1 MSSEISSL
9 KVERRSAAERRRL
22 QVVFGALM
30 LAMLIAA
37 LDQTIVSTA
46 LPTIVGD
53 LGGLTQLAWVVTA
66 YILTSTISTPLYGKI
81 GDLYGRKRIFQGAI
95 VIFLVG
101 SMLCG
106 LSQNMAELIGFRA
119 LQGVGAGGLFVGSQ
133 AIIGDIVSPR
143 ERGRYM
149 GYFGA
154 VFGLATVAGPLLG
167 GFLVDH
173 ATWRWV
179 FYINVPIG
187 IAALVA
193 TGLVLHLPRQ
203 RREHRIDYL
212 GAALL
217 GAGVT
222 CIVLLTTWGGT
233 EYPWA
238 SAQTLGFSL
247 GAVAL
252 LGAFIL
258 VERRAVEPILPL
270 TLFRNSVFA
279 LTNAA
284 GFIIG
289 LALFG
294 SIVFLPQYLQIVKG
308 DGATN
313 SGLLLVP
320 MMVGLLI
327 TSIVSGQLISR
338 TGRYKIFPILGT
350 AVAVVGLFLLSTMG
364 AATPPVVTAAYMV
377 VLGLG
382 LGGVMQVLVVVVQNS
397 VTQRDIGVATSTA
410 TFFRSMGGS
419 IGVPIFG
426 AIFSNVLIGKLVT
439 DLPKGFHLGGLAGG
453 IGNASPQVLDKLP
466 AAIHSGVV
474 HAFSQSLG
482 SVFLAGVPFAV
493 IAFVLV
499 CLIKE
504 VPLRTRVAP
513 VMEGIDESFGY
524 TEGLGQPATGTEDGA
539 PGLEPLA
546 DRTVGAV
553 SNHDRR
559 D

>member
-1 MSSEISSL
+1 MSAQITSL
-9 KVERRSAAERRRL
+9 KVERRSDAERRRL
-22 QVVFGALM
+22 MVVFGALM

-53 LGGLTQLAWVVTA
+53 LGGLTQLSWVVTA

-81 GDLYGRKRIFQGAI
+81 GDLYGRKRIFQAAI

-119 LQGVGAGGLFVGSQ
+119 LQGIGAGGLFVGSQ

-212 GAALL
+212 GASLL

-238 SAQTLGFSL
+238 SAQTLGLAL
-247 GAVAL
+247 GALVL
-252 LGAFIL
+252 LGFFIQ
-258 VERRAVEPILPL
+258 VERRAPEPILPL
-270 TLFRNSVFA
+270 QLFRNSVFA
-279 LTNAA
+279 VSNAA

-338 TGRYKIFPILGT
+338 TGRYKIWPILGT
-350 AVAVVGLFLLSTMG
+350 AVTVVGLFLLSTMG
-364 AATPPVVTAAYMV
+364 AATPAIVTAAYMV

-397 VTQRDIGVATSTA
+397 VAQRDLGTATSTA

-426 AIFSNVLIGKLVT
+426 AIFSNVLIAKLVT
-439 DLPKGFHLGGLAGG
+439 DLPKGFHLGGLSGG
-453 IGNASPQVLDKLP
+453 VGNASPQVLDKLP
-466 AAIHSGVV
+466 AVIHSGVV

-493 IAFVLV
+493 IALVLV
-499 CLIKE
+499 CFIKE

-513 VMEGIDESFGY
+513 VLEGVDESFGY
-524 TEGLGQPATGTEDGA
+524 SEGAAETATGTDGA
-539 PGLEPLA
+539 APRLAPLA
-546 DRTVGAV
+546 DRAATGGTKP
-553 SNHDRR
+553 
-559 D
+559 

>member
-1 MSSEISSL
+1 MSSQISSL
-9 KVERRSAAERRRL
+9 KVERRSDAERRRL
-22 QVVFGALM
+22 MVVFGALM

-53 LGGLTQLAWVVTA
+53 LGGLTQLSWVVTA

-187 IAALVA
+187 IAALIA

-203 RREHRIDYL
+203 RRAHRIDYL
-212 GAALL
+212 GASLL

-238 SAQTLGFSL
+238 SAQTLGL
-247 GAVAL
+247 GLAALVL
-252 LGAFIL
+252 LGAFIQ
-258 VERRAVEPILPL
+258 VERRAAEPILPL
-270 TLFRNSVFA
+270 QLFRNSVFA
-279 LTNAA
+279 VTNAA

-338 TGRYKIFPILGT
+338 TGRYKIWPILGT
-350 AVAVVGLFLLSTMG
+350 AVTVVGLFLLSTMG
-364 AATPPVVTAAYMV
+364 AATPAVVTAAYMV

-397 VTQRDIGVATSTA
+397 VTQKDIGVATSTA

-426 AIFSNVLIGKLVT
+426 AIFSNVLIAKLVT
-439 DLPKGFHLGGLAGG
+439 DLPKGVHLGGLSGG

-513 VMEGIDESFGY
+513 MLEGVDESFGY
-524 TEGLGQPATGTEDGA
+524 TETPADTATGTEGA
-539 PGLEPLA
+539 ALGLVPVG
-546 DRTVGAV
+546 DRNAG
-553 SNHDRR
+553 RR
-559 D
+559 SAP

>member
-1 MSSEISSL
+1 VSSAISAL
-9 KVERRSAAERRRL
+9 MIDPRPAAERRRL
-22 QVVFGALM
+22 MVVFGALM

-37 LDQTIVSTA
+37 LDQTIVATA

-53 LGGLTQLAWVVTA
+53 LGGLTQLSWVVTA
-66 YILTSTISTPLYGKI
+66 YILTSTISTPLYGRI

-119 LQGVGAGGLFVGSQ
+119 LQGIGAGGLMVGSQ

-187 IAALVA
+187 VAALVA

-238 SAQTLGFSL
+238 SGQTLGL
-247 GAVAL
+247 GLASVAL
-252 LGAFIL
+252 LGAFIQ
-258 VERRAVEPILPL
+258 VERRAPEPILPL
-270 TLFRNSVFA
+270 RLFRNSVFA
-279 LTNAA
+279 VTNTA

-308 DGATN
+308 EGATN

-338 TGRYKIFPILGT
+338 TGRYKIWPIVGT
-350 AVAVVGLFLLSTMG
+350 AITVVGLYLLSTMS
-364 AATPPVVTAAYMV
+364 ASTPQIVTAAYMV

-397 VTQRDIGVATSTA
+397 VARKRREPCSAPSS
-410 TFFRSMGGS
+410 RSAPSLVLSGS
-419 IGVPIFG
+419 IG
-426 AIFSNVLIGKLVT
+426 
-439 DLPKGFHLGGLAGG
+439 
-453 IGNASPQVLDKLP
+453 
-466 AAIHSGVV
+466 
-474 HAFSQSLG
+474 
-482 SVFLAGVPFAV
+482 
-493 IAFVLV
+493 
-499 CLIKE
+499 
-504 VPLRTRVAP
+504 
-513 VMEGIDESFGY
+513 
-524 TEGLGQPATGTEDGA
+524 
-539 PGLEPLA
+539 PGLPE
-546 DRTVGAV
+546 
-553 SNHDRR
+553 
-559 D
+559 

>member
-1 MSSEISSL
+1 MSSQISSL
-9 KVERRSAAERRRL
+9 KVERRSVAERRRL
-22 QVVFGALM
+22 MVVFGALM

-53 LGGLTQLAWVVTA
+53 LGGLTQLSWVVTA

-106 LSQNMAELIGFRA
+106 LSQNMVELIGFRA

-187 IAALVA
+187 IAALIA

-203 RREHRIDYL
+203 RREHRIDYV
-212 GAALL
+212 GASLL

-238 SAQTLGFSL
+238 SPQSL
-247 GAVAL
+247 GLGLGALVL
-252 LGAFIL
+252 LGTFIQ

-270 TLFRNSVFA
+270 QLFRNSVFA
-279 LTNAA
+279 VTNAA

-338 TGRYKIFPILGT
+338 TGRYKIWPILGT
-350 AVAVVGLFLLSTMG
+350 AVTVVGLFLLSTMG
-364 AATPPVVTAAYMV
+364 AATPAVVTAAYMV

-397 VTQRDIGVATSTA
+397 VTQKDIGVATSTA

-426 AIFSNVLIGKLVT
+426 AIFSNVLIAKLVT
-439 DLPKGFHLGGLAGG
+439 DLPKGFHLGGLSGG

-513 VMEGIDESFGY
+513 MLEGVDESFGY
-524 TEGLGQPATGTEDGA
+524 TETPADTATGTEGA
-539 PGLEPLA
+539 ALGLVPVG
-546 DRTVGAV
+546 DRNAG
-553 SNHDRR
+553 RR
-559 D
+559 SAP

>member
-1 MSSEISSL
+1 MTGEVSTL
-9 KVERRSAAERRRL
+9 KIERRSVAERRRL
-22 QVVFGALM
+22 MVVFGALM

-53 LGGLTQLAWVVTA
+53 LGGLTQLSWVVTA

-119 LQGVGAGGLFVGSQ
+119 LQGIGAGGLMVGSQ

-212 GAALL
+212 GASLL

-238 SAQTLGFSL
+238 SAQTLGLSL
-247 GAVAL
+247 ASVVL
-252 LGAFIL
+252 LGAFIQ

-270 TLFRNSVFA
+270 QLFRNSVFA
-279 LTNAA
+279 VTNAA

-338 TGRYKIFPILGT
+338 TGRYKIWPILGT
-350 AVAVVGLFLLSTMG
+350 AVTVIGLFLLSTMG
-364 AATPPVVTAAYMV
+364 AATPPIVTAAYMV

-397 VTQRDIGVATSTA
+397 VAQKDLGTATSTA

-426 AIFSNVLIGKLVT
+426 AIFSNVLIAKLVT
-439 DLPKGFHLGGLAGG
+439 DLPKGFHLGGLSGG

-466 AAIHSGVV
+466 AVIHSGVV

-493 IAFVLV
+493 IALVLV

-504 VPLRTRVAP
+504 VPLRTRVTP
-513 VMEGIDESFGY
+513 VLEGVDESFGY
-524 TEGLGQPATGTEDGA
+524 SEGATETATGTDGA
-539 PGLEPLA
+539 ALRLTPRG
-546 DRTVGAV
+546 DRTTMGGTN
-553 SNHDRR
+553 S
-559 D
+559 